1 VSNSWEQAKKEDI
14 DAAKAVWSPPQ
25 AGGALLTSPQIGIRL
40 GIAFVFLVAILIGI
54 GILGLSRM
62 EQSNAA
68 LEDLT
73 GRQWSKLQLAQDA
86 LTYSNQNSRITVEL
100 FLLKRQRAIDRLLAD
115 RAQNTQKISNLVAK
129 IEGQCDSPE
138 ERRLLAAVQDARALY
153 IASYL
158 RALRLLVD
166 ERNRDE
172 SRSIMVRETTPALNK
187 YHDAW
192 NKFMQF
198 QIEQIDKAGKESRA
212 RYGYSRSIAVSM
224 IVLAVIVAVVIAFF
238 VTINMVKE
246 ITTRTLV
253 EREVRELNTDLEQR
267 VEHRTQELIQS
278 NQHLTGEIAERKSAE
293 EKYRAIF
300 QDAVV
305 GIFQTTPEGRTLSAN
320 QAMAQM
326 HGYDSPG
333 EMTGKVSD
341 VVRQILASPSQLQES
356 ARALEEKDAATD
368 VEVEVHGK
376 NGVNRWCLANVRAV
390 RGTDGK
396 ILRYEGTVQDITER
410 RNAEEQ
416 VRYLAYYDAL
426 TSLPNRTLLQ
436 DRLAKALATARRRQE
451 KVALLLLN
459 LDRFKTIN
467 DSLGRSVG
475 DLLLKQTAERLKK
488 WSREQDTLAR
498 LDGDEFVIV
507 VNAVKDVAD
516 AAVAADRLT
525 KVLSTEFKV
534 QGHLLSVSCSV
545 GISIFPD
552 HGSDIE
558 ALIRNADAAM
568 YCAKDHG
575 RNNLQFFTQDMND
588 RAVERLTLENGLR
601 LALDREELFLEYQ
614 PQVDLAT
621 GKIIGAEAL
630 LRWCH
635 PELGL
640 VPPGKFIPIAE
651 NSGLIIP
658 IGEWVLRTV
667 CAQARQW
674 QDDGL
679 APMPVAVN
687 VSAVQFRQECFLQ
700 VIRNVLDETGLP
712 PQYLELELTESLLLS
727 TADVMLSELQQLK
740 DMGLKLSIDDFGTG
754 YSSLSYLRHLPVY
767 KLKIDRSFVQAM
779 TVDRDNAAITATIIS
794 MARTLNLKVIAEGVE
809 TEQQMLLLR
818 ASNCDEAQGYYFSK
832 ALAAGDF
839 AEKIRRRTAPLLSNL
854 SDSYQSVEQPQTSIC
869 T

>member
-1 VSNSWEQAKKEDI
+1 MSNSWEQAKKKGI

-25 AGGALLTSPQIGIRL
+25 AGGAVLTSPQIGIRL
-40 GIAFVFLVAILIGI
+40 GNTFVFLVAILIGI
-54 GILGLSRM
+54 GILGLSLM
-62 EQSNAA
+62 DQSNAA

-86 LTYSNQNSRITVEL
+86 LTYSNQNSRITVEI
-100 FLLKRQRAIDRLLAD
+100 FLLNRQRAIDRLLAD

-138 ERRLLAAVQDARALY
+138 ERRLLASVEDARALY
-153 IASYL
+153 IASYM

-166 ERNRDE
+166 ERKRDE

-198 QIEQIDKAGKESRA
+198 QIEQIDKAGKDSRA
-212 RYGYSRSIAVSM
+212 RYRYSRSIAVSM
-224 IVLAVIVAVVIAFF
+224 IVLAVIVAAVIAFF
-238 VTINMVKE
+238 ATINMVKE
-246 ITTRTLV
+246 MGTRTLV
-253 EREVRELNTDLEQR
+253 EREVRELNTDLERR
-267 VEHRTQELIQS
+267 VEHRTQELTQS
-278 NQHLTGEIAERKSAE
+278 NQHLTSEIAERKSAE

-341 VVRQILASPSQLQES
+341 VARQILASPSQLQES

-376 NGVNRWCLANVRAV
+376 NDVNRWCLANVRAV

-410 RNAEEQ
+410 RKAEEQ

-426 TSLPNRTLLQ
+426 TSLPNRTLLY
-436 DRLAKALATARRRQE
+436 DRLAKAMATARRRQE

-516 AAVAADRLT
+516 AAVAADRLM
-525 KVLSTEFKV
+525 KALSTEFKV

-552 HGSDIE
+552 HGSDSE

-601 LALDREELFLEYQ
+601 LALEREELFLEYQ

-621 GKIIGAEAL
+621 GRIIGAEAL

-839 AEKIRRRTAPLLSNL
+839 AEKIRRRTAPLPSNL
-854 SDSYQSVEQPQTSIC
+854 SDSYHTVEQPQTSIG